1 MNTATQKLKQ
11 PKGLNL
17 LLFTEG
23 WERFGYYTLQTIIV
37 LYMTHSLG
45 LDQDKANL
53 LFAACNAFLYL
64 TPPLGGYIADRYLGF
79 QNTIIIGG
87 LLLTLA
93 YALCAIPH
101 QETFFWGLAVLICA
115 NGLFKPN
122 ISSIVGELYE
132 HNDPRREGGFTLFYM
147 GINVGSLFP
156 PIIAAMI
163 MAHYP
168 KEGFHYGFLLAVIGM
183 LVGVTIFYFGR
194 KQLQHRGTMP
204 NTSPLKKDA
213 LTKIKFAIVF
223 VVGLVLAIGFARL
236 IFLKPIWSTS
246 AVEII
251 TVFIIGSA
259 LRVTL
264 KQPTA
269 DRNKMLVSLVLIII
283 SIGFWAI
290 YNQTFTSLMLFADS
304 NMKQSFLG
312 LPFNAYGSQFFN
324 PFFIIVLSPILS
336 MLWIKLSNKNL
347 NPSVPNKFTLAICF
361 ISLGFFVLAIGVRYF
376 SNSQGMSA
384 SGWLM
389 WSYFLQTIGELL
401 LSPIGLAMITTLT
414 PKPFVG
420 MMMGVW
426 FFSQAASFAVG
437 GPLANISAVPDGT
450 NTILSQQIYAHGF
463 FIYAAIALG
472 LCFISLCCLPMLRKL
487 LKDPVII

>member
-1 MNTATQKLKQ
+1 MTTDTPKLKQ

-37 LYMTHSLG
+37 LYMTKSLG
-45 LDQDKANL
+45 LGQVPANE
-53 LFAACNAFLYL
+53 LFAACSAFLFL

-87 LLLTLA
+87 ILLTLA
-93 YALCAIPH
+93 YAICFMATSPDM
-101 QETFFWGLAVLICA
+101 FFWGLAFLICG

-122 ISSIVGELYE
+122 ISSIVGELYNE
-132 HNDPRREGGFTLFYM
+132 NDPRREGGFTLFYM

-156 PIIAAMI
+156 PIITGII
-163 MAHYP
+163 MDHDP
-168 KEGFHYGFLLAVIGM
+168 VNGFRKGFLLAVIGM
-183 LVGVTIFYFGR
+183 FVGITIFYFGR

-204 NTSPLKKDA
+204 STSPLNKDR
-213 LTKIKFAIVF
+213 LTKINFSILFSVGLTLAIV
-223 VVGLVLAIGFARL
+223 LARC
-236 IFLKPIWSTS
+236 IFWKPLWSTA
-246 AVEII
+246 AVELI
-251 TVFIIGSA
+251 TVLIIGSA

-269 DRNKMLVSLVLIII
+269 DRNKMLVSLILIVI

-304 NMKQSFLG
+304 NMTRSFLG
-312 LPFNAYGSQFFN
+312 LPLNAYGTQFFN
-324 PFFIIVLSPILS
+324 PFFIIILSPVLSW
-336 MLWIKLSNKNL
+336 LWIKLSKKNL
-347 NPSVPNKFTLAICF
+347 NPSIPNKFTLAVFF
-361 ISLGFFVLAIGVRYF
+361 ISIGFVVLAIGVKFF
-376 SNSQGMSA
+376 SNPQGMSA
-384 SGWLM
+384 SAWLV

-401 LSPIGLAMITTLT
+401 LSPIGLAMITVLT

-426 FFSQAASFAVG
+426 FFSQAASFAIG
-437 GPLANISAVPDGT
+437 GPLANISAIP
-450 NTILSQQIYAHGF
+450 NNMSILDAQAKYAHGF

-472 LCFISLCCLPMLRKL
+472 LSFISLCCLPMLRKL
-487 LKDPVII
+487 LK